1 MLTVNVNSVVPHISY
16 YFDQQSVYMDEE
28 FHLYSFKLPI
38 YFLGAFRI
46 WVTEASDI
54 SFNDIEIYLDRKKS
68 IKFQKEKLSVD
79 ESGIINFPLML
90 MPL

>member
-1 MLTVNVNSVVPHISY
+1 
-16 YFDQQSVYMDEE
+16 MDEE

-46 WVTEASDI
+46 WVTEVSDI
-54 SFNDIEIYLDRKKS
+54 LFNDIEIYSDRKKS
-68 IKFQKEKLSVD
+68 IKFQKEKLFVE
-79 ESGIINFPLML
+79 ESEIISFPLML

>member
-1 MLTVNVNSVVPHISY
+1 
-16 YFDQQSVYMDEE
+16 MDEE

-46 WVTEASDI
+46 WVTGASNI
-54 SFNDIEIYLDRKKS
+54 SFNDVEIYLDHKKA
-68 IKFQKEKLSVD
+68 IKFQKDKLSVD
-79 ESGIINFPLML
+79 EIGVINFPLML